1 MSVQMGEPW
10 FAHNLEGQFMS
21 RKRKRVF
28 HTEDDFRLERNGKGL
43 IGKRGS
49 LACYSQDEAYV
60 IIKCDRYMEKFLKI
74 FPPPG
79 VTGWMAEGVDTDRM
93 KNVAA
98 EIEEREAKRGILG
111 RD

>member
-1 MSVQMGEPW
+1 
-10 FAHNLEGQFMS
+10 
-21 RKRKRVF
+21 
-28 HTEDDFRLERNGKGL
+28 
-43 IGKRGS
+43 
-49 LACYSQDEAYV
+49 
-60 IIKCDRYMEKFLKI
+60 MEKFLKI